1 MTSEEKEEISA
12 IVLEAL
18 LEYDEMKKQRR
29 LKTVNK
35 LVKGSIAATALTGMG
50 CVNINDKPPIAS
62 NPNFSAK
69 TAISLPHKPLDAFNN
84 QAKQGASTSQD
95 NVVEA
100 NKAITPTKQ
109 KQAIKGIV
117 HFATGSSALATAHK
131 ERLDLL
137 IQQLPDDAELIVVG
151 RTDATGSPATNIKLG
166 KNRARSVAK
175 YLAGRGITVKSI
187 ASKTE
192 DSGVKGWAS
201 RRVDIVVSHSSSKKM
216 VVTLPTLARHLDDR
230 NPYHQIGLKSDGQT
244 SQLNAEHSQD
254 NQQSNPY
261 LKVALNNPQPK
272 SVEVESSQTKEL
284 DRIEW
289 SGSAGLDLRFF
300 AESPALAGQNSSF
313 ASPSLYVQPEFRYDW
328 NDGADRFTAIPFA
341 RYDSLDSNRSHWDV
355 REFNWLHKGDGWN
368 LQTGV
373 SKVFWGVTESR
384 HLVDIVNQSDYV
396 ENINNE
402 EKLGQP
408 MVNLNIPTSDWGNFN
423 FMYLPYFRERTFQA
437 NNGRFRFILTVD
449 TNNPDFNGRDNWHPD
464 FAARW
469 SKTLGDWDI
478 GIAHFR
484 GLSRE
489 PRLVPFF
496 SNSTTF
502 LPREPPTSLIP
513 TYDLINQTSL
523 DVQGALGNWLL
534 KLEAMTRGGPFS
546 RFAAVVAGFEYT
558 HYGIFESSADLGLL
572 MEYQYDGRE
581 KFSLIKATNTLPTS
595 FDNDVF
601 LGSRLSLNDE
611 SNTQVLAGVMVDLN
625 TQAAL
630 VSLEASRR
638 LGDKWKLELE
648 SRLFKNV
655 PATDILG
662 GLSKDDYV
670 QLRLIRF
677 F

>member
-1 MTSEEKEEISA
+1 MTSEEREEIKA
-12 IVLEAL
+12 IVWEAL
-18 LEYDEMKKQRR
+18 LEYDEIKKQRR
-29 LKTVNK
+29 LKAVYK
-35 LVKGSIAATALTGMG
+35 LVKESIAATAISGMG
-50 CVNINDKPPIAS
+50 CASINSKPPLTHPS
-62 NPNFSAK
+62 NVSSN
-69 TAISLPHKPLDAFNN
+69 TAIAIPDKALDAAIN
-84 QAKQGASTSQD
+84 KTKASASAYQD
-95 NVVEA
+95 YAVEA
-100 NKAITPTKQ
+100 NKTVTLSKQ
-109 KQAIKGIV
+109 KQAFKGII
-117 HFATGSSALATAHK
+117 HFASGASALAAAHK

-137 IQQLPDDAELIVVG
+137 IQQLPEDAELVVVG
-151 RTDATGSPATNIKLG
+151 RTDATGSPANNIKLG
-166 KNRARSVAK
+166 KSRARSVAK
-175 YLAGRGITVKSI
+175 YLAGRGITVQAI
-187 ASKTE
+187 ASKSE
-192 DSGVKGWAS
+192 DSGAKGWAA
-201 RRVDIVVSHSSSKKM
+201 RRVDIVVSHASSKKL
-216 VVTLPTLARHLDDR
+216 VINLPTLAKHLDVK
-230 NPYHQIGLKSDGQT
+230 NHQRENTLKSDVPT
-244 SQLNAEHSQD
+244 AQLKAQKPPVSITAE
-254 NQQSNPY
+254 PY
-261 LKVALNNPQPK
+261 LKAVLNHPQPTD
-272 SVEVESSQTKEL
+272 EAESSPSA
-284 DRIEW
+284 RAGHYEW
-289 SGSAGLDLRFF
+289 SGSAGLDLRLF
-300 AESPALAGQNSSF
+300 AESPALAGQNSSV
-313 ASPSLYVQPEFRYDW
+313 ASPSVYVQPEFRYHW
-328 NDGADRFTAIPFA
+328 NDDSDRLTAIPFA
-341 RYDSLDSNRSHWDV
+341 RYDSLDNNRSHWDV

-396 ENINNE
+396 ENINSE

-408 MVNLNIPTSDWGNFN
+408 MVNLNLPTSGWGNFN
-423 FMYLPYFRERTFQA
+423 LMYLPYFRERTFQA
-437 NNGRFRFILTVD
+437 NNGRLRFILPVD
-449 TNNPDFNGRDNWHPD
+449 TRHPDFNGRDNWHPD
-464 FAARW
+464 FAVRW
-469 SKTLGDWDI
+469 SKTLADWDV

-496 SNSTTF
+496 PDGTSFSA
-502 LPREPPTSLIP
+502 RELPTSLIP

-581 KFSLIKATNTLPTS
+581 KFSLTKATNTLPTS

-601 LGSRLSLNDE
+601 FGSRLSLNDE
-611 SNTQVLAGVMVDLN
+611 SNTQMLAGVIVDLN
-625 TQAAL
+625 TQATL
-630 VSLEASRR
+630 VSVEASRR
-638 LGDKWKLELE
+638 LGDQWKLELE